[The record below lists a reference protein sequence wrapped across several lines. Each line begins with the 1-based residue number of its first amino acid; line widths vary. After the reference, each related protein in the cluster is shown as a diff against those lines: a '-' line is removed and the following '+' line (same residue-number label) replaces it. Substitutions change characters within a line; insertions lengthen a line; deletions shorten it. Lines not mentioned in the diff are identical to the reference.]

1 MADRYDL
8 QIRADD
14 QDVDRIKAM
23 VATQPAKRPTREEVM
38 RLIASNPR
46 LQVAVAHAR
55 ANHCTLDDIELLS
68 GFGIIEVTAAQRI
81 G

>member
-8 QIRADD
+8 QIMADD
-14 QDVDRIKAM
+14 QDEDRIKAM
-23 VATQPAKRPTREEVM
+23 VVTQPAKRPTREEVM

-46 LQVAVAHAR
+46 LQVAVARAR
-55 ANHCTLDDIELLS
+55 AKRCTLDDIELLS